1 MIKPTMS
8 MAVSEVHL
16 SELLFEYYKKKSKI
30 LDDLFLSHQLR
41 VETEATPHEC
51 GVITYT
57 PEMLKISFTIPTTK
71 YDSLMD
77 AIHGNSL

>member
-8 MAVSEVHL
+8 MAVNKEHL
-16 SELLFEYYKKKSKI
+16 NELLLEYYKKKSDM
-30 LDDLFLSHQLR
+30 LDDLFLTHQLR
-41 VETEATPHEC
+41 VETQAMPREC

-57 PEMLKISFTIPTTK
+57 PEMVKLSFTIPTTK
-71 YDSLMD
+71 YDSILE